1 MHAILGPK
9 PQIAQQRRER
19 LAASGGAPR
28 PEVNLASLNDTA
40 SDRAPDTES
49 PDAKPD
55 GLPRRAGNRTVGPPD
70 VGPGEADRPE
80 GNGKRTCR
88 S

>member
-1 MHAILGPK
+1 VILGPK

-49 PDAKPD
+49 PDAEPD
-55 GLPRRAGNRTVGPPD
+55 GLPAQS
-70 VGPGEADRPE
+70 GE
-80 GNGKRTCR
+80 
-88 S
+88 